1 MSDVTEISEQTR
13 FVALIMGNM
22 AAQSASTADTLIES
36 YREEAADRTAE
47 LAIIRERL
55 ALMFAGPYAP
65 SESAIF
71 RALRPTRDDINEY
84 RRDRDEAQ

>member
-13 FVALIMGNM
+13 FVALIMGSM
-22 AAQSASTADTLIES
+22 AAQSASTADMLIES
-36 YREEAADRTAE
+36 YREDAADRTAE

-55 ALMFAGPYAP
+55 ALMFAGPYTP
-65 SESAIF
+65 SEAAIF
-71 RALRPTRDDINEY
+71 RALRPTREDINEY